1 MRLPHSAA
9 RTYHQKEN
17 KMPFLLPPKSPL
29 ASKHESGRASCSM
42 LGGALRSLDDNERTE
57 HLVSH
62 ARTCDD
68 APGKMFAACPI
79 CRPLRLQYID
89 HRIEEGSVRWFYSNE
104 GTHEFGTTG
113 ESPEDVR
120 QRLLA
125 ATGSEST
132 EVEIVFLEVSDDQ
145 SWAQIRSGAEVPSAP
160 TAADALERETVS
172 GDLRWIATPES
183 AWLLQRYS
191 S

>member
-1 MRLPHSAA
+1 
-9 RTYHQKEN
+9 
-17 KMPFLLPPKSPL
+17 MPFLLPPTSPL
-29 ASKHESGRASCSM
+29 ASKHESGRASCGM

-57 HLVSH
+57 HLESH

-68 APGKMFAACPI
+68 KPGKMFAACPI

-89 HRIEEGSVRWFYSNE
+89 LRIEEGSVRWFYSHE

-113 ESPEDVR
+113 ESAKAVR

-125 ATGSEST
+125 VTESET
-132 EVEIVFLEVSDDQ
+132 AEVEMVFLEVPDEQ
-145 SWAQIRSGAEVPSAP
+145 SWAQIRSGAELRSAP
-160 TAADALERETVS
+160 NAADALERETVG
-172 GDLRWIATPES
+172 GDLRWIATPDS